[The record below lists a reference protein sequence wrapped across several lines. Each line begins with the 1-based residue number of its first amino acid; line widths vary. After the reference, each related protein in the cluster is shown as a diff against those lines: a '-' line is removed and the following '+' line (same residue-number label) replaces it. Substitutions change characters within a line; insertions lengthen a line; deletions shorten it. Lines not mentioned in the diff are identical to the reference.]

1 MTTVP
6 LPAVRVTSPGISPKE
21 PGAFPQVNVSNL
33 LSIGPMY
40 AMPTENSVGIE
51 ALISRTEAGAAE
63 ARALRLF
70 IGRGRRYS
78 AKQAA
83 IGSGVKERSIEAAMV
98 GPDSSEWRPLTTGML
113 HSMIKFL
120 GPDFMTEWLKPTGI
134 AAHDPAKVDHE
145 KMVEHA
151 INYVA
156 IATKARRR
164 ESPCGTEFAPV
175 EEDELDR
182 AFAPLRAQN

>member
-1 MTTVP
+1 M
-6 LPAVRVTSPGISPKE
+6 A
-21 PGAFPQVNVSNL
+21 SNP
-33 LSIGPMY
+33 S
-40 AMPTENSVGIE
+40 ADNSLI
-51 ALISRTEAGAAE
+51 ISRTLAGEAE

-70 IGRGRRYS
+70 IGRGKRYS
-78 AKQAA
+78 VKEASN
-83 IGSGVKERSIEAAMV
+83 GSGVKDRVIECAMA
-98 GPDSSEWRPLTTGML
+98 GPDNTDWRPLSSGAL
-113 HSMIKFL
+113 HSLMSFL
-120 GPDFMTEWLKPTGI
+120 GPDFITAWLTPTSF